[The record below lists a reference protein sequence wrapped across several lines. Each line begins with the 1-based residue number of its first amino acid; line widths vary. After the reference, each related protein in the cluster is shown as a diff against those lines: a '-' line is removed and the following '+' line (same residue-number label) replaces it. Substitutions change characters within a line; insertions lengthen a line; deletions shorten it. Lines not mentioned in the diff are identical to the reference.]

1 MVYLM
6 IEKYKILKIQTM
18 NMSLIW
24 KDIHGI
30 ATESTAQKL
39 DVAML
44 DWMSSLTDS
53 LQIWIDKGLF
63 MTDGEL
69 ILARTNLGALVESWL
84 KLFYCIFYEDYL
96 RNPKTDKKGKV
107 IEPEE
112 QSFEMLKSFSVGI
125 LWDDKQDREYIWVDK
140 VQHYRNAIHSFKW
153 REIGTSAEFIDDISL
168 FCDFVDNI
176 LNHLPPIEDYIEIY
190 PAGYIPNPS
199 FYVRTQNSTD
209 F

>member
-1 MVYLM
+1 MNK
-6 IEKYKILKIQTM
+6 KYEILKIQTM
-18 NMSLIW
+18 NTSLIW

-30 ATESTAQKL
+30 ATEATAQKL
-39 DVAML
+39 DIAML

-53 LQIWIDKGLF
+53 LQIWIGKGLF

-84 KLFYCIFYEDYL
+84 KLFYCVYYEDYL
-96 RNPKTDKKGKV
+96 RNPKTGKKGKM

-112 QSFEMLKSFSVGI
+112 LSFETLKNFSVGI
-125 LWDDKQDREYIWVDK
+125 LWDDQQNKEYIWVDK

-153 REIGTSAEFIDDISL
+153 REIGTAVEFIDDVSV

-176 LNHLPPIEDYIEIY
+176 LNHFPPIEDYIETY
-190 PAGYIPNPS
+190 PVGYIPNPS
-199 FYVRTQNSTD
+199 FYVRAKNSAY

>member
-1 MVYLM
+1 
-6 IEKYKILKIQTM
+6 M
-18 NMSLIW
+18 NTSLIW

-30 ATESTAQKL
+30 ATEATAQKL
-39 DVAML
+39 DIAML

-84 KLFYCIFYEDYL
+84 KLFYCVYYEDYL
-96 RNPKTDKKGKV
+96 RNPKTGKKGKM

-112 QSFEMLKSFSVGI
+112 LSFETLKNFSVGI
-125 LWDDKQDREYIWVDK
+125 LWDDQQNKEYIWVDK

-153 REIGTSAEFIDDISL
+153 REIGTAVEFIDDISV

-176 LNHLPPIEDYIEIY
+176 LNHFPPIEDYIETY
-190 PAGYIPNPS
+190 PAGYISNPS
-199 FYVRTQNSTD
+199 FYVRTKKGAD

>member
-1 MVYLM
+1 MN
-6 IEKYKILKIQTM
+6 EKYDILKIHTR

-30 ATESTAQKL
+30 ATEATAQKL
-39 DVAML
+39 DIAML

-53 LQIWIDKGLF
+53 LQIWIDKGFL

-84 KLFYCIFYEDYL
+84 KLFYCVYYEDYL
-96 RNPKTDKKGKV
+96 RNPQTGKNGK
-107 IEPEE
+107 IIQPEE
-112 QSFEMLKSFSVGI
+112 MSFETLKNFSVGI
-125 LWDDKQDREYIWVDK
+125 LWDDKLNKEYIWVNK

-153 REIGTSAEFIDDISL
+153 REIGTQMKFIDDISV

-176 LNHLPPIEDYIEIY
+176 LNHFPPIEDYIETY
-190 PAGYIPNPS
+190 PEGYIPNPPL
-199 FYVRTQNSTD
+199 YVRNKNNAY

>member
-1 MVYLM
+1 MK
-6 IEKYKILKIQTM
+6 EKYEVLRIQTM
-18 NMSLIW
+18 NTALIW

-30 ATESTAQKL
+30 ATEATAQKL
-39 DVAML
+39 DIAML

-53 LQIWIDKGLF
+53 LQIWIDKGYF

-84 KLFYCIFYEDYL
+84 KLFYCVFYEDYL
-96 RNPKTDKKGKV
+96 RNPKTDRKGAM
-107 IEPEE
+107 IEPEDM
-112 QSFEMLKSFSVGI
+112 SFEALKNFSIGK
-125 LWDDKQDREYIWVDK
+125 LWDDRQDKEYLWVEK

-153 REIGTSAEFIDDISL
+153 REIGTPAAFIDDVLI

-176 LNHLPPIEDYIEIY
+176 LSHFPPIEDYIDVY
-190 PAGYIPNPS
+190 PAGYIPNPQH
-199 FYVRTQNSTD
+199 YVQTKNDLR

>member
-1 MVYLM
+1 MN
-6 IEKYKILKIQTM
+6 EKYEILKIQTM
-18 NMSLIW
+18 NTSLIW

-30 ATESTAQKL
+30 ATEATAQKL
-39 DVAML
+39 DIAML

-53 LQIWIDKGLF
+53 LQIWIGKGWF

-84 KLFYCIFYEDYL
+84 KLFYCVYYEDYL
-96 RNPKTDKKGKV
+96 RNPKIGKKGMM

-112 QSFEMLKSFSVGI
+112 LSFETLKNFSVGI
-125 LWDDKQDREYIWVDK
+125 LWDDRQNREYIWVDK

-153 REIGTSAEFIDDISL
+153 REIGTAVEFIDDISA

-176 LNHLPPIEDYIEIY
+176 LNHFPPIEDYIEAY

-199 FYVRTQNSTD
+199 FYVRTKNGAD